1 MFALDRDHDADGP
14 LLRLGGE
21 LTIYHAGE
29 LRRALLDDSAAHAGV
44 RTLDLSGVEEF
55 DWAGLQVLLMARRAA
70 ERAGGR
76 LCLRNHSEA
85 VREVI
90 DRYGL
95 AAHFGDPV
103 LIPAARADARGE
115 TR

>member
-1 MFALDRDHDADGP
+1 MLTLERDPEADGV
-14 LLRLGGE
+14 LRLGGE

-29 LRRALLDDSAAHAGV
+29 LRQALLGDAAAMTGV
-44 RTLDLSGVEEF
+44 HTLDLSAVEEF
-55 DWAGLQVLLMARRAA
+55 DTAGLQVLLMARRAA
-70 ERAGGR
+70 DAAGGR
-76 LCLRNHSEA
+76 LQLRAHSEA

-103 LIPAARADARGE
+103 LIPAARPDARGA

>member
-1 MFALDRDHDADGP
+1 MLAIDREPAADGL

-29 LRRALLDDSAAHAGV
+29 LRRALLDEAGAAAQV
-44 RTLDLSGVEEF
+44 RTLDLAAIEEF
-55 DWAGLQVLLMARRAA
+55 DSAGLQVLLLARRAA

-76 LCLRNHSEA
+76 LLLRGHSA
-85 VREVI
+85 PVREVI

-103 LIPAARADARGE
+103 LIPAGGPDSCGDPR
-115 TR
+115 